1 MKGLS
6 LNNNVRMPTKTGSRV
21 REYGY
26 HPQTTP
32 RDEKAQNW
40 RGRLSELYNT
50 HRWRKERKAFIQW
63 NPLCAE
69 CQRNGKV
76 TAAQVVDHIIPHPV
90 HDFWDKTNW
99 QPLCKSCNNK
109 KGEQDKKMLNEYYKR

>member
-1 MKGLS
+1 
-6 LNNNVRMPTKTGSRV
+6 MPTKTGSRV

-26 HPQTTP
+26 KSPGPQRNERT
-32 RDEKAQNW
+32 QNW

-50 HRWRKERKAFIQW
+50 ARWRRERKAFIQW
-63 NPLCAE
+63 HPLCVE

-90 HDFWDKTNW
+90 HDFWDKKNW
-99 QPLCKSCNNK
+99 QPLCKSCNNR
-109 KGEQDKKMLNEYYKR
+109 KGEQDKRLLNEYHGKH